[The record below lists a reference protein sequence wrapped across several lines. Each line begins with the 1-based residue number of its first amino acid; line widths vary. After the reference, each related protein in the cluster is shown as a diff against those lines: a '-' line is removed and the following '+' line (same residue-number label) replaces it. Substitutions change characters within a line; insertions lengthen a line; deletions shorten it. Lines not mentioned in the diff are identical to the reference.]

1 MGGSKVYFDWTYI
14 ILVLPAVIFALW
26 ASARVNSAFAKYSK
40 QRVSCGMTGAQAAR
54 MILDTNGLTDVR
66 IERVSG
72 NLTDHY
78 DPRSKTVRLSEG
90 VYDAATTAA
99 IGVAAHECGHAVQDA
114 QDYAP
119 LRIRN
124 AIVPITNIGSQ
135 LAMPLILIG
144 ILFSYAGSMFTTI
157 AYVGVA
163 CFALSALFQLITLPT
178 EFNASNRAIAALQS
192 DGALSGEELAGSR
205 RVLSAAALTYVAA
218 LAVSLMQLLRLL
230 LLVRR
235 SDRD

>member
-1 MGGSKVYFDWTYI
+1 MYFDWTYI
-14 ILVLPAVIFALW
+14 VLVLPAVFFALW
-26 ASARVNSAFAKYSK
+26 ASARVNSTFAKYSK
-40 QRVSCGMTGAQAAR
+40 QRVYCGMTGAQAAR
-54 MILDTNGLTDVR
+54 MILDANGLNDVR

-144 ILFSYAGSMFTTI
+144 ILFSYAGAMFTTV

-163 CFALSALFQLITLPT
+163 CFALSTLFQLITLPT
-178 EFNASNRAIAALQS
+178 EFNASNRAIAALES
-192 DGALSGEELAGSR
+192 DGALSREELAGSR

-218 LAVSLMQLLRLL
+218 LAVSLMQLLRLV

>member
-1 MGGSKVYFDWTYI
+1 MYIDWIYI
-14 ILVLPAVIFALW
+14 VLVLPAILFALW
-26 ASARVNSAFAKYSK
+26 ASARVNSTFAKYSK
-40 QRVSCGMTGAQAAR
+40 QRVRCNMTGAEAAR
-54 MILDTNGLTDVR
+54 LILDANGLSDVR
-66 IERVSG
+66 IESISG

-78 DPRSKTVRLSEG
+78 DPRTKVVRLSEG
-90 VYDAATTAA
+90 VYSAPTTAA
-99 IGVAAHECGHAVQDA
+99 IGVAAHECGHAVQHA
-114 QDYAP
+114 QGYAP

-157 AYVGVA
+157 AYIGVA
-163 CFALSALFQLITLPT
+163 CFSLSALFQLITLPT
-178 EFNASNRAIAALQS
+178 EFNASHRAIAALES
-192 DGALSGEELAGSR
+192 DGSLSADEIEGSK
-205 RVLSAAALTYVAA
+205 RVLTAAALTYVAA
-218 LAVSLMQLLRLL
+218 LAVAITQLLRLL

>member
-1 MGGSKVYFDWTYI
+1 MYFDWTYI
-14 ILVLPAVIFALW
+14 VLVLPAVFFALW
-26 ASARVNSAFAKYSK
+26 ASARVNSTFAKYSK
-40 QRVSCGMTGAQAAR
+40 QRVYCGMTGAQAAR
-54 MILDTNGLTDVR
+54 MILDANGLNDVR

-78 DPRSKTVRLSEG
+78 DPRSKIVRLSEG

-144 ILFSYAGSMFTTI
+144 ILFSYAGAMFTTV

-163 CFALSALFQLITLPT
+163 CFALSTLFQLITLPT
-178 EFNASNRAIAALQS
+178 EFNASNRAIAALES
-192 DGALSGEELAGSR
+192 DGALSREELAGSR

-218 LAVSLMQLLRLL
+218 LAVSLMQLLRLV

>member
-1 MGGSKVYFDWTYI
+1 MYFDWTYI
-14 ILVLPAVIFALW
+14 VLVLPAVFFALW
-26 ASARVNSAFAKYSK
+26 ASARVNSTFAKYSK
-40 QRVSCGMTGAQAAR
+40 QRVYCGMTGAQAAR
-54 MILDTNGLTDVR
+54 MILDANGLNDVR

-72 NLTDHY
+72 NLTDQY
-78 DPRSKTVRLSEG
+78 DPRIKTVRLSEG

-144 ILFSYAGSMFTTI
+144 ILFSYAGAMFTTV

-163 CFALSALFQLITLPT
+163 CFALSTLFQLITLPT
-178 EFNASNRAIAALQS
+178 EFNASNRAIAALES
-192 DGALSGEELAGSR
+192 DGALSREELAGSR

-218 LAVSLMQLLRLL
+218 LAVSLMQLLRLV